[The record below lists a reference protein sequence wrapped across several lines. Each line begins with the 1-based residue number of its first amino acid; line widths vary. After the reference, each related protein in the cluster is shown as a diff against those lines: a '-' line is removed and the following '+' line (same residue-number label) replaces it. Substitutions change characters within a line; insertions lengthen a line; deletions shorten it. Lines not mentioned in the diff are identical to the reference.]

1 MSETRLGPPPHIRP
15 VGPVDV
21 LVVGFPDAQLDG
33 TIADALA
40 ELVANGT
47 IRLLDMLIVYVD
59 ESGATTVAEITDIDG
74 DGVPDLIAM
83 QIDTPGL
90 LTDAD
95 AAAAVDGLPPASA
108 VLLIA
113 WENTWAI
120 RASMALREKGGV
132 LLGFH
137 RIPVTEIDA
146 AMDELEAVIL
156 EEVEG

>member
-1 MSETRLGPPPHIRP
+1 MSETRLEPPPHIRP

-33 TIADALA
+33 TIAEALA

-59 ESGATTVAEITDIDG
+59 ESGETTVAEITDG
-74 DGVPDLIAM
+74 DGVPDLVTM
-83 QIDTPGL
+83 EIDTPGL

-95 AAAAVDGLPPASA
+95 AAAAAEGLPPASA

-137 RIPVTEIDA
+137 RIPVTEIDTA
-146 AMDELEAVIL
+146 LDELEAVIL
-156 EEVEG
+156 EEVE

>member
-1 MSETRLGPPPHIRP
+1 M
-15 VGPVDV
+15 
-21 LVVGFPDAQLDG
+21 VVGFPDAQLDG
-33 TIADALA
+33 TIADALG

-47 IRLLDMLIVYVD
+47 IRLLDMVIVYVD
-59 ESGATTVAEITDIDG
+59 ALGATTVAEITDIDG
-74 DGVPDLIAM
+74 DGVPDLVAM

-95 AAAAVDGLPPASA
+95 AAAAVEGFPPASA

>member
-1 MSETRLGPPPHIRP
+1 MSETRHEPPPHIRP

-21 LVVGFPDAQLDG
+21 MVVDFPAALRYG

-47 IRLLDMLIVYVD
+47 SRLLDMLIVYVD

-95 AAAAVDGLPPASA
+95 AAAAA
-108 VLLIA
+108 
-113 WENTWAI
+113 E
-120 RASMALREKGGV
+120 
-132 LLGFH
+132 
-137 RIPVTEIDA
+137 
-146 AMDELEAVIL
+146 
-156 EEVEG
+156 